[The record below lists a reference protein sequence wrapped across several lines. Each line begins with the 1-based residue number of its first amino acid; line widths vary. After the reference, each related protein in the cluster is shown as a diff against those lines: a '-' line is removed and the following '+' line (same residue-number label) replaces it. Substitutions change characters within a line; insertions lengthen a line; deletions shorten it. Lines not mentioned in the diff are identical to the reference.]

1 MPENG
6 PRLSTAQR
14 LILIL
19 YCAALAYCCL
29 WIPWRFGSSRYAIVE
44 YDWLWAQDMRAPSG
58 YRLGAP
64 DVLAIILRMVF
75 VSALAGAAFLI
86 AGLFCTWRAKGQQR

>member
-6 PRLSTAQR
+6 PRLSTTQR
-14 LILIL
+14 VILIL

-29 WIPWRFGSSRYAIVE
+29 WIPWQIGSSRYAVVE
-44 YDWLWAQDMRAPSG
+44 YDWLWAED
-58 YRLGAP
+58 RLGAP
-64 DVLAIILRMVF
+64 DVLVIILRMVF

-86 AGLFCTWRAKGQQR
+86 VGLFRAWRAKGQQR

>member
-1 MPENG
+1 MPVNG
-6 PRLSTAQR
+6 PRLSTTQR
-14 LILIL
+14 VILIL

-29 WIPWRFGSSRYAIVE
+29 WIPKRSGTSQLTILDYG
-44 YDWLWAQDMRAPSG
+44 WLWEQERF
-58 YRLGAP
+58 GAP